1 MAADLSF
8 TARGWVAYAV
18 CLPLPPPCCRY
29 DFFHDQ
35 VPHTDRHARLVEGKW
50 QPVTGP

>member
-1 MAADLSF
+1 MLMPCACPSL
-8 TARGWVAYAV
+8 
-18 CLPLPPPCCRY
+18 PPCCRY